1 MSLLLGAFR
10 NDESLVSVGSIHGL
24 IGDFKLRSL
33 SPRVLQF
40 LSGQQNV
47 YHTTSCRLKEIKFEI
62 KGIST
67 CYILIGLKPLGRI
80 GPIKLTTLK
89 IFPYK
94 TSRLMLFTKLGRE
107 TPKQNSAKKKNKSD
121 P

>member
-10 NDESLVSVGSIHGL
+10 DDESLVSVGSIHGL

-40 LSGQQNV
+40 LSGQQIV
-47 YHTTSCRLKEIKFEI
+47 SYDIVSFKRIKFEI

-89 IFPYK
+89 IFPYR
-94 TSRLMLFTKLGRE
+94 TLRLILFTKLGRE